1 MDETKKIIKP
11 NEDINKVFVS
21 ILKDIRQIAKGFA
34 KLNDLEKNEIS
45 ENEKKR
51 IIVKQ
56 EKYKEKIIERQKE
69 IKNKKILKHLKN
81 KVDQK
86 DEGNVLSNILA
97 FSKIFLLTF
106 GAAGLISII
115 GKTEIGKLIG
125 NLLKSIASSFVSV
138 VGDFYDILKTALKE
152 SADFM
157 MNAVK
162 AIFGAVGDFFKFIA
176 GALTGTGGYNKLD
189 VGSILS
195 SFFDKVIVKSF
206 YLVVEVF
213 KLVAK
218 LLTQLFEDNKES
230 IKTGFT
236 SLLISIFDAIK
247 SIVQSIT
254 TSLYSESQKG
264 NLGGMFDAIKNIF
277 MNLWELLKAAWTGEF
292 KNAQGDTTTFGN
304 VILKYFAIWAGLQL
318 GMLSLKAAMLR
329 FGAAAAA
336 FMDRANSVGS
346 CDRPLS
352 QLAEREREIREGR
365 GKSTKTPSKT
375 PTPDKSQNKVVQYA
389 KNLWGKVTDL
399 GEKALQGAKSLGN
412 KVIDF
417 VKGKVEKYSRYIVA
431 IFKDSPLGKKIREK
445 VLRIAIA
452 RLGPTIERLFVKL
465 AAAAAGAVATGG
477 IVSAIMIVLSVYDF
491 AMLFYGLYEL
501 LFVDGVYND
510 IKQMVDD
517 FWKEET
523 APSKEAPPAVAPVV
537 PLVTP
542 TAVTAPAAPTTKST
556 TTTAKNIVS
565 APAAPIVSVSAP
577 APSAPASAAPVSTK
591 TSSAPA
597 TPGLTTVSAVAPP
610 LKMNEPQEKQSAA
623 TGATDI
629 QTTQV
634 AGLGFGSARQKTE
647 GVIIHHT
654 GGNSLD
660 VAVRTLQARKLSYHY
675 LVDRDGRIVNI
686 LPDNLV
692 GWHAGN
698 TDKMPRI
705 NNSNT
710 VSISMVAKDDT
721 DVTPQQIASATS
733 LENKLSQ
740 KYGFPKTNVY
750 GHGEVTSNKHPKE
763 GYTIASAIRGGT
775 APTARELK
783 EGPGGPS
790 LGFETPP
797 NFQGSA
803 EEIMKQME
811 ATGIDMNELR
821 DTFMQ
826 IFTENLMSESSS
838 TTIINNVTN
847 VENKKGSQ
855 NKKFTDPDIAEKIFK
870 NAFAF

>member
-11 NEDINKVFVS
+11 NEGINKVFAG
-21 ILKDIRQIAKGFA
+21 ILKDLRQIAKGFA
-34 KLNDLEKNEIS
+34 KLNNLEKNEIS

-56 EKYKEKIIERQKE
+56 EKYKEKIIEKQKE

-152 SADFM
+152 SANFM

-176 GALTGTGGYNKLD
+176 GALTGTGGYNKMD
-189 VGSILS
+189 VGSLMS

-206 YLVVEVF
+206 HLVVEVF
-213 KLVAK
+213 KLIAK

-254 TSLYSESQKG
+254 KSLYSESQKG
-264 NLGGMFDAIKNIF
+264 NLGGMFDAVKNIF
-277 MNLWELLKAAWTGEF
+277 INLWGLLKAAWTGEF

-304 VILKYFAIWAGLQL
+304 VILKYFAIWGGLQL
-318 GMLSLKAAMLR
+318 GMLALKGTMLR
-329 FGAAAAA
+329 FGAAASA

-346 CDRPLS
+346 CDDGINMS
-352 QLAEREREIREGR
+352 DIDKKEKID
-365 GKSTKTPSKT
+365 KSSKTPSKT
-375 PTPDKSQNKVVQYA
+375 TTPNKSQNKVVQYA

-399 GEKALQGAKSLGN
+399 GEKALQGAKGLGN
-412 KVIDF
+412 KLMDF

-477 IVSAIMIVLSVYDF
+477 IVSAIMLVLSVYDF
-491 AMLFYGLYEL
+491 AMLFYGLYEM

-523 APSKEAPPAVAPVV
+523 APSKEAPPAVAPAV

-542 TAVTAPAAPTTKST
+542 AAVTVPAAPTTKS

-565 APAAPIVSVSAP
+565 APAAPTVPASASAP
-577 APSAPASAAPVSTK
+577 AASVSTK
-591 TSSAPA
+591 TPSAPA
-597 TPGLTTVSAVAPP
+597 TPILTTVSAVAPP
-610 LKMNEPQEKQSAA
+610 PKMNEPQEKQSTTIAA

-634 AGLGFGSARQKTE
+634 AGLGYGNARQQTE

-660 VAVRTLQARKLSYHY
+660 VAVKTLQARKLSYHY

-698 TDKMPRI
+698 TDKMPKI

-733 LENKLSQ
+733 LESKLSQ

-750 GHGEVTSNKHPKE
+750 GHGEVASHKHPKE
-763 GYTIASAIRGGT
+763 GYTISSAIRGGT

-797 NFQGSA
+797 NFQGSG
-803 EEIMKQME
+803 EEIMKSME

-821 DTFMQ
+821 GTFMQ
-826 IFTENLMSESSS
+826 IFTENLMSESGS
-838 TTIINNVTN
+838 TTIINNVMN

-870 NAFAF
+870 NAFAL

>member
-1 MDETKKIIKP
+1 MEETKKIIKP
-11 NEDINKVFVS
+11 NEDINKVFVG
-21 ILKDIRQIAKGFA
+21 ILKDLRQIAKGFV
-34 KLNDLEKNEIS
+34 KLNDNEKKEIS
-45 ENEKKR
+45 ENDKKR
-51 IIVKQ
+51 IAIKQ
-56 EKYKEKIIERQKE
+56 EKYKEKIVERQRE

-86 DEGNVLSNILA
+86 DEGSILSNILV
-97 FSKIFLLTF
+97 FSKLFFLTF

-336 FMDRANSVGS
+336 FMDRANSVSS
-346 CDRPLS
+346 CDDGIDIPD
-352 QLAEREREIREGR
+352 ID
-365 GKSTKTPSKT
+365 KKTSTKTPTKT
-375 PTPDKSQNKVVQYA
+375 PTSSVPDKPQNKVTQFFSELVDDAKKVWGKVSDFGEKVFQKA
-389 KNLWGKVTDL
+389 KNLGSKIFDIVK
-399 GEKALQGAKSLGN
+399 EKAMKY
-412 KVIDF
+412 
-417 VKGKVEKYSRYIVA
+417 GKYIVA
-431 IFKDSPLGKKIREK
+431 MIKDSKIYDK
-445 VLRIAIA
+445 VLKIAVK
-452 RLGPTIERLFVKL
+452 RLGPAIERLLAKLVL
-465 AAAAAGAVATGG
+465 AAAGVATGG
-477 IVSAIMIVLSVYDF
+477 VMTVVMGVLAAYDMV
-491 AMLFYGLYEL
+491 MLFYGFYEL
-501 LFVDGVYND
+501 FFVEGLYKE
-510 IKQMVDD
+510 IEQMVNDW
-517 FWKEET
+517 WKNIT

-565 APAAPIVSVSAP
+565 APTAPIVPVS

-591 TSSAPA
+591 TPSAPA

-610 LKMNEPQEKQSAA
+610 PKMNEPQEKPSTTAAA
-623 TGATDI
+623 TGATEI
-629 QTTQV
+629 QTAQV
-634 AGLGFGSARQKTE
+634 AGLGFGSTRQKTE

-660 VAVRTLQARKLSYHY
+660 VAVKTLQARKLSYHY

-698 TDKMPRI
+698 TDKMPKI

-710 VSISMVAKDDT
+710 VSISMVAKDDS

-733 LENKLSQ
+733 LESKLSQ

-750 GHGEVTSNKHPKE
+750 GHGEVASHKHPKE

-797 NFQGSA
+797 NFSGSA
-803 EEIMKQME
+803 DQIMKQME

-826 IFTENLMSESSS
+826 IFTENLMSESGS
-838 TTIINNVTN
+838 TTIINNVVN
-847 VENKKGSQ
+847 VENKKASQ
-855 NKKFTDPDIAEKIFK
+855 NKKFTDPDIAEKILK